1 VNTNMTRLY
10 GRCPRGKRLVGH
22 VPLGSRKTLTFV
34 AALRC
39 DKMTAPWVIDGAMN
53 GEIFRTYVE
62 QALAPMLKRG
72 DIVVMDNLPVH
83 KVAGVKEA
91 IEAAGAQLRYLPEY
105 SPDLDPIEMP
115 FGKLKA
121 FLRKAAARTARTLR
135 RRIGAFVP
143 RLSARECAN
152 YFAHDGYVSI

>member
-1 VNTNMTRLY
+1 MNTNMARLY

-22 VPLGSRKTLTFV
+22 VPLGNRKTLTFV

-53 GEIFRTYVE
+53 GEIFLAYVE
-62 QALAPMLKRG
+62 QGLVPTLKRG

-91 IEAAGAQLRYLPEY
+91 IEVAGAQLRYLPQY

-121 FLRKAAARTARTLR
+121 FLRKAAARTARILR

-152 YFAHDGYVSI
+152 YFAHDGYGSI